1 MHNAITIIRDEHR
14 SIASVLKGLL
24 DHIARVRAGTEEA
37 DFALFAA
44 MFDYIEAVPEK
55 VHHPKENEYLFRL
68 LRHRDP
74 DAATIL
80 DVLEA
85 QHEEGGELLE
95 ALRRKLA
102 AWRDGGSFEA
112 FDQALSAYAEF
123 TWDHM
128 GKEENLVIPRAEKS
142 LTAEDWQVIDSA
154 FAANRGS
161 AW

>member
-1 MHNAITIIRDEHR
+1 
-14 SIASVLKGLL
+14 
-24 DHIARVRAGTEEA
+24 
-37 DFALFAA
+37 

-55 VHHPKENEYLFRL
+55 VHHPKENDYLFRL
-68 LRHRDP
+68 LRQRDP
-74 DAATIL
+74 EAAAIL

-85 QHEEGGELLE
+85 QHEEGGELLD
-95 ALRRKLA
+95 ALRRKLG

-112 FDQALSAYAEF
+112 FDQALTAYAEF

-128 GKEENLVIPRAEKS
+128 GQEENLVIPRAEKS
-142 LTAEDWQVIDSA
+142 LTIDDWQIINTA

>member
-1 MHNAITIIRDEHR
+1 MNNAITIIRDEHR

-24 DHIARVRAGTEEA
+24 DHIARVRAGTEQP
-37 DFALFAA
+37 DFALFDA

-68 LRHRDP
+68 LRQRDP
-74 DAATIL
+74 EAAPIL
-80 DVLEA
+80 DLLEA

-95 ALRRKLA
+95 ALRHKLA
-102 AWRDGGSFEA
+102 AWRAGGSFA
-112 FDQALSAYAEF
+112 DFDQALSAYGEF

-128 GKEENLVIPRAEKS
+128 GKEENLVMPRAEKN
-142 LTAEDWQVIDSA
+142 LTAEDWQIINAA